1 MRSTVVRFGRRS
13 TRKSR
18 RAVGGTDRRAR
29 LLQVQVCGYTC
40 LWKQLFWSWL
50 IVPFPVCSLKLLNF
64 FQNHFVPPSCSPRLP
79 SFASDMALRQIHFI
93 LGSVVVAVA
102 VSQVLA
108 IVMTVSS
115 KADARGA
122 SRNRRNSFMRYL
134 LMHVTSIETLHWTF
148 DQLLPTPFHSAGG
161 KVANTFVTTIE
172 SLHKKRADK
181 LVSKYSC
188 PWPWHL

>member
-1 MRSTVVRFGRRS
+1 
-13 TRKSR
+13 
-18 RAVGGTDRRAR
+18 
-29 LLQVQVCGYTC
+29 
-40 LWKQLFWSWL
+40 
-50 IVPFPVCSLKLLNF
+50 
-64 FQNHFVPPSCSPRLP
+64 
-79 SFASDMALRQIHFI
+79 MALRQIHFI